1 MSHHYYQVAGASM
14 NNQHSY
20 SILVTG
26 IARFYLTKLLK
37 EHPHPLALVEAVDE
51 SALVEGEHAFI
62 HACSITYIFGY
73 IDI

>member
-1 MSHHYYQVAGASM
+1 M

-51 SALVEGEHAFI
+51 NALVEGKPTFI
-62 HACSITYIFGY
+62 HACGLHRCTYIL
-73 IDI
+73 